1 MKIIPDFFDEP
12 REQSQVKSRIVS
24 KYFWAWARVIIPWA
38 KIRSKRILYMDLFA
52 GPGVYKDG
60 TPSTPIVVLQKA
72 VDDPDLRKML
82 VTFFNDKDKESAQQL
97 QKAINAIPRI
107 ETLKFEPRVENEDV
121 GDNLVN
127 VLENTKLIPTLLFV
141 DPWGYKGLSLALI
154 NSVLQNWGSDCIFF
168 FNYNRINA
176 GLNNPVVQERMSD
189 VFGDSRA
196 AVIREKLMGLQPQ
209 ERELL
214 IVEEMSQALKD
225 LGATYVLPFTF
236 RNERNTRTQQYLIFA
251 SKHPTGYKIMKEI
264 MANESSEQNQG
275 VPSFAYSEASRRWRL
290 LFELYRPLDDLEELL
305 LQEFAGQRLTM
316 SQVYE
321 RHNLGRNYIKKN
333 YKQILL
339 QMEANHK
346 IRAVPEAKDRRKGT
360 FGDDVVVIFPR
371 GARK

>member
-1 MKIIPDFFDEP
+1 
-12 REQSQVKSRIVS
+12 
-24 KYFWAWARVIIPWA
+24 
-38 KIRSKRILYMDLFA
+38 MDLFA

-196 AVIREKLMGLQPQ
+196 AVIREKLMGLQPH

-321 RHNLGRNYIKKN
+321 RHNLGRPYIKKN